1 MLKGATIFY
10 SVNLMNHLFLNMCQW
25 NLSNLFDCV
34 NKKKRLEATKLLFQ
48 QILLLNSVKYNFSLW
63 LKSTKKFFSIFL
75 CFGITIFRLDRKNC
89 IMKNEKWIIFPKSQ
103 YVNSNPEYVKK
114 HLILQCCF
122 LIAFLHYQISLSPCF
137 VDNTTDKKTNEKF
150 YFWSHF
156 HTSVYMKL
164 FAKEVTVS
172 PTQYQQF
179 EVPLSQKYGNI
190 TVQKSR

>member
-10 SVNLMNHLFLNMCQW
+10 SVNLMNNHFLNMCQW

-63 LKSTKKFFSIFL
+63 
-75 CFGITIFRLDRKNC
+75 
-89 IMKNEKWIIFPKSQ
+89 
-103 YVNSNPEYVKK
+103 
-114 HLILQCCF
+114 
-122 LIAFLHYQISLSPCF
+122 LHYQISLSPCF